1 MMQIGEYVMECFK
14 CGKTIDNNSTYC
26 NYCGSKQEITIEK
39 TEDEMIK
46 KIQNL
51 ISITGSIF
59 NSSGVEQCKQW
70 IKEFSFEILYD
81 SISTSIAQYLVESE
95 SGGYT
100 EDSVNEV
107 FNKIGGIAK
116 NKHTEM
122 TRPYVSDVRRIT
134 NYLKKVFYI
143 NYYELNDLSADL
155 NNLLYYFYTT
165 NQYDNKVEDILS
177 MIRGSKTKTDFFD
190 KIEALKSM
198 YNIE

>member
-1 MMQIGEYVMECFK
+1 
-14 CGKTIDNNSTYC
+14 
-26 NYCGSKQEITIEK
+26 
-39 TEDEMIK
+39 
-46 KIQNL
+46 
-51 ISITGSIF
+51 
-59 NSSGVEQCKQW
+59 
-70 IKEFSFEILYD
+70 
-81 SISTSIAQYLVESE
+81 
-95 SGGYT
+95 
-100 EDSVNEV
+100 
-107 FNKIGGIAK
+107 
-116 NKHTEM
+116 M

-177 MIRGSKTKTDFFD
+177 MIRGSKKKTDFFD